1 MPNEYD
7 CQACFTFCSSHY
19 PISQF
24 LSITRPKYVI
34 FGFFLFRWL
43 NHSPFCQTNILPNP
57 NSISDACNSFYLFDY
72 FISFVNLFI
81 SDWTL
86 EEHRRIFGIANLFQF
101 TTNLL
106 HNAIRISYQVGKSIV
121 FKESV
126 RKNESI
132 QDYTVS

>member
-1 MPNEYD
+1 MRRPLPNEYD

-24 LSITRPKYVI
+24 LLITRPKYVI
-34 FGFFLFRWL
+34 FGLFYS
-43 NHSPFCQTNILPNP
+43 NDSTTPSCQTNILP
-57 NSISDACNSFYLFDY
+57 NSISDACNSFYLFNY

-101 TTNLL
+101 TTTNLHHPQCDSYFL
-106 HNAIRISYQVGKSIV
+106 SSWQIDCVQRICS
-121 FKESV
+121 
-126 RKNESI
+126 
-132 QDYTVS
+132 